1 MTDRIDSKIEIAVPA
16 GNRVSI
22 RGGLGAPS
30 FGGAMGDLYLRADGS
45 GQPYFKGTGASVTAG
60 WVDLTSDQSRASKM
74 VTGAIQDTFN
84 RSYINAQVAPTTAT
98 LYLSAI
104 YLQAGTV
111 VSNLN
116 LQTGT
121 TALATGTNNWMALY
135 DSARVQLAST
145 ADQGLAAL
153 AASTPFAWPIATV
166 AAGAGTSYTVP
177 TSGLYYIG
185 VMLKATTV
193 CTLLGFT
200 RVASGAPILQGS
212 ANAAQAAVNAF
223 PFTASALTETTT
235 YHYLWVS

>member
-1 MTDRIDSKIEIAVPA
+1 MTDRIDSKIEIAVPG

-22 RGGLGAPS
+22 RAGLGAPS

-45 GQPYFKGTGASVTAG
+45 GQTYVKETGSSVQTGWVNANSDDEDWKMPTGA
-60 WVDLTSDQSRASKM
+60 LF
-74 VTGAIQDTFN
+74 DTFD
-84 RSYINAQVAPTTAT
+84 RTLINAQVAPTTAT
-98 LYLSAI
+98 IYMSAI
-104 YLQAGTV
+104 FLRAGTV
-111 VSNLN
+111 ISNLN

-135 DSARVQLAST
+135 DSARVQVAST

-166 AAGAGTSYTVP
+166 AAGAATTYTVP

-212 ANAAQAAVNAF
+212 SNAAQAAVNAF
-223 PFTASALTETTT
+223 PFTATALTETTT
-235 YHYLWVS
+235 YNYLWVS